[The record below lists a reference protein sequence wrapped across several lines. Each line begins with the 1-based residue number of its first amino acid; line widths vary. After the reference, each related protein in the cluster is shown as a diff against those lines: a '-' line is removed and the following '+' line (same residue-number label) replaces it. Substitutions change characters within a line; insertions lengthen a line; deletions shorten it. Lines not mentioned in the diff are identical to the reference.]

1 MKNILFAFLFISM
14 MLSMISCSPKASISV
29 NHQTCEYRENPL
41 GIDITQPRFS
51 WTLASSKRNQLQT
64 AYEIIVSDNLDD
76 IKADKGNTWYSGIV
90 NSDQNFHIPFEGTP
104 LQSFTRY
111 YWKVRAYGTQ
121 GKASS
126 WSKVAWFET
135 AMMDDSDWKAK
146 WIRDGST
153 TPKNKADFYKD
164 DPAPLFRRTFNIT
177 KKIANARLY
186 ITGVGYYE
194 PYLNGEKIGE
204 QVLDPGW
211 TTYGEQVLYATYDV
225 SDNLQKGD
233 NVIGI
238 MAGNGWYNLLPFN
251 MWCSPIRNLRQ
262 YLDCGRPTV
271 KAQLRITYQDGSIE
285 EICTGQNW
293 ETAPGPIIRNNIY
306 LGEMYDAR
314 QEQPGWTLPGTT
326 LKKAKAATE
335 TEGPKGKL
343 MAQMQPQIKPI
354 EIIKPVSIN
363 EVEPGI
369 YLFDMGVN
377 FAGVV
382 RLRVN
387 GPEGTTISL
396 RYGEDIYPDG
406 KLNGMTS
413 VAGQMKGCDAGEGA
427 PHIAWQEDHYTLKG
441 DPKGETWSPRFT
453 FHGFRYVEVKGWPGT
468 PTLNDMEGLRLSS
481 GVEDAGTFTC
491 SNGMFNT
498 LQDNIRR
505 TFRSNMFSVQSD
517 CPAREK
523 YAYGGDILCTTEA
536 FMFNYDMAQFYR
548 KTVDDHRIAQR
559 PLGGITETAPYV
571 GIEDHG
577 PGDGSGPLGF
587 QLGYT
592 FIINKLYEFYG
603 DKRII
608 EENYVALKKQADFLI
623 SKADDHLYNS
633 GLSDHESLDEKPFGL
648 TESLFYYNHIQLM
661 AKYAKLMEKPEDAAY
676 YTEIMQQ
683 IGDRV
688 VETYYNPE
696 TGVFAN
702 GTQTAQVFGLGYGL
716 LAETDREKAFSALEQ
731 AFEARNHHLST
742 GIFGTK
748 MMLDLLR
755 QHDMNE
761 QMYRIA
767 NQRDF
772 PGWGYMIEKG
782 ATSLWET
789 WAYSDNVY
797 SQNHPMFGSVSEWFY
812 RSLLGINPDEPGFKK
827 ITIKPQP
834 AGDLTFA
841 KGSYLSVQG
850 LITVDWKISDGKFIL
865 SLEVPVNTTARIYI
879 PSTSGEVM
887 ESGKKT
893 DSNEFRDQKA
903 ENGYISLSVG
913 SGKYRFETGYKK

>member
-1 MKNILFAFLFISM
+1 MKKILLSLFIIVM
-14 MLSMISCSPKASISV
+14 ILVISCSPKASISV
-29 NHQTCEYRENPL
+29 NQQTCEYKENPL
-41 GIDITQPRFS
+41 GIDISYPRFS
-51 WTLASSKRNQLQT
+51 WTLTSTKRNQLQT
-64 AYEIIVSDNLDD
+64 AYEIIVSDNLKDM
-76 IKADKGNTWYSGIV
+76 KADKGNIWCSGIV
-90 NSDQNFHIPFEGTP
+90 KSDQNALIPFAGNP

-111 YWKVRAYGTQ
+111 YWKVRVYDAQ
-121 GKASS
+121 DQASS
-126 WSKVAWFET
+126 WSETAWFET
-135 AMMDDSDWKAK
+135 AMMNDNDWKAK
-146 WIRDGST
+146 WISDGSV
-153 TPKNKADFYKD
+153 TPDNDADFYKD

-177 KKIANARLY
+177 KKIDNARLY
-186 ITGVGYYE
+186 ITGLGYYE

-204 QVLDPGW
+204 QMLDPGW
-211 TTYGEQVLYATYDV
+211 TTYSEQVLYATYDV
-225 SDNLQKGD
+225 SNKLKRGD
-233 NVIGI
+233 NTIGI
-238 MAGNGWYNLLPFN
+238 MAGNGWYNLLPFH

-285 EICTGQNW
+285 EIYTDQNW

-306 LGEMYDAR
+306 LGEVYDAR
-314 QEQPGWTLPGTT
+314 LEQPGWTLADIE
-326 LKKAKAATE
+326 LKNSKKATE

-343 MAQMQPQIKPI
+343 TAQMIPQIKPI
-354 EIIKPVSIN
+354 EIIKPIKIN
-363 EVEPGI
+363 EIEPGV

-377 FAGVV
+377 FAGVI
-382 RLRVN
+382 RLKVN
-387 GPEGTTISL
+387 GPAGIKISL

-406 KLNGMTS
+406 TLNGMTA
-413 VAGQMKGCDAGEGA
+413 VAGQMKGCYAGEGA
-427 PHIAWQEDHYTLKG
+427 PHIAWQEDHYILKG
-441 DPKGETWSPRFT
+441 DPKGEIWNPRFT
-453 FHGFRYVEVKGWPGT
+453 FHGFRYVEVKGWPGA
-468 PTLNDMEGLRLSS
+468 PTLSDIEGLHLSS
-481 GVEDAGTFTC
+481 DVENAGNFTC
-491 SNGMFNT
+491 SNEMFNT

-523 YAYGGDILCTTEA
+523 FAYGGDILCTAEA
-536 FMFNYDMAQFYR
+536 FLFNYDMAHFYR
-548 KTVDDHRIAQR
+548 KTVDDHRHAQR
-559 PLGGITETAPYV
+559 PLGGITETAPYL

-608 EENYVALKKQADFLI
+608 EENYAALKKQADFLI
-623 SKADDHLYNS
+623 IHTDNHLYYS

-661 AKYAKLMEKPEDAAY
+661 AKYAKLMQQQEDAAY
-676 YTEIMQQ
+676 YQEIMQQ
-683 IGDRV
+683 IREQVLDS
-688 VETYYNPE
+688 YYDPE

-702 GTQTAQVFGLGYGL
+702 GTQTAQIFGLTYDL
-716 LAETDREKAFSALEQ
+716 LPNNDKTKAFSTLEKAFDI
-731 AFEARNHHLST
+731 RNNHLST

-748 MMLDLLR
+748 MMFDLLR
-755 QHDMNE
+755 KHDMND

-797 SQNHPMFGSVSEWFY
+797 SQNHPMFGSISEWFY

-827 ITIKPQP
+827 IIIKPQP

-850 LITVDWKISDGKFIL
+850 LIGVEWKISDEKLTL
-865 SLEVPVNTTARIYI
+865 SVEVPVNTTAQIFI
-879 PSTSGEVM
+879 PSSSGKVT
-887 ESGKKT
+887 ESGKEINN
-893 DSNEFRDQKA
+893 DEIPNQKE
-903 ENGYISLSVG
+903 ENGYVSLSIG
-913 SGKYRFETGYKK
+913 SGKYQFETHYKK